1 MYFLEP
7 MSATPI
13 SSLYESACRKLPAS
27 SASLQYTPI
36 FNFEE
41 SQIAMYGDADD
52 AGRQWSD
59 QDERTHLLVLKK
71 PALISFQA
79 KQPKLYHNYIG
90 TDCLSVFRPLEFA
103 AWLGSGGNN
112 LCLLSNVRS
121 LVTWEVSIRVHGLW
135 LPQSSYGT
143 CCRS

>member
-13 SSLYESACRKLPAS
+13 SSLYESACQKLPAS

-36 FNFEE
+36 LNFEE

-71 PALISFQA
+71 PALIFPS
-79 KQPKLYHNYIG
+79 
-90 TDCLSVFRPLEFA
+90 EA
-103 AWLGSGGNN
+103 AQIIS
-112 LCLLSNVRS
+112 
-121 LVTWEVSIRVHGLW
+121 
-135 LPQSSYGT
+135 
-143 CCRS
+143 